1 MRHRAAAVLSLT
13 IAALASVPPSAAQR
27 GTDFP
32 ALQSYARTFRERVI
46 ARQTPLYFDLLRTL
60 DAAPLAHDEDP
71 RAYLMYIRE
80 TGMPAYYIPTNLN
93 AAKTVR
99 TWDVWPANT
108 GGGYVGLTGLSTA
121 PGELGQWDAGGVLT
135 THQEFQDR
143 VTQMDSPGGF
153 TDHATHVAGTMV
165 ASGVEPLARGMSY
178 GAPLHSY
185 DFSFD
190 TSEMADAAAQGMLIS
205 NHSYGSAAG
214 WHGTRWYGDLDVSI
228 AEDYAFGFYNS
239 DAQQYDQIAFAAPYY
254 LIVMAAGND
263 RTDAAPP
270 GLTHLHWSGST
281 WISSTDVHPPDAQ
294 FGGYDTI
301 PFGANAKNILTV
313 GAIEDIP
320 EGYALAR
327 DVVQT
332 DFSSWGPTDDGRIKP
347 DIVANGSALYSA
359 SKFTVDSYTTL
370 SGTSMATP
378 NASASIN
385 LIAHEYERLR
395 GAIPLSSMMKAIVIN
410 AADEAGIHAGP
421 DCQNGWGLL
430 NVRRAIELLHL
441 GEDDEGGTANA
452 TLDNGTTQ
460 HYGFSSDGG
469 DARITVVWTD
479 PAGTPPPP
487 SLDPSTRMLVNDL
500 DIRLVDE
507 FGSTAGR
514 PWTLDPYDPSTA
526 LPGDNNKDNVEQIDV
541 YAPRAGYYRLSV
553 GHKGSLSG
561 SQDYA
566 LVWRGL
572 SADSLV
578 STGDV
583 PKYALADPYPN
594 PLRGVSTIDFELLR
608 GENVAIE
615 VFDVTGRRVATLL
628 SAVRPAG
635 PSSVTFD
642 TRGLASGIYF
652 VRMQTPSW
660 SSARKITIVR

>member
-13 IAALASVPPSAAQR
+13 MVLAPVPSSAQR
-27 GTDFP
+27 GTDLP
-32 ALQSYARTFRERVI
+32 ALQAYARAFRERVV
-46 ARQTPLYFDLLRTL
+46 ARQTPLYFELLRSS
-60 DAAPLAHDEDP
+60 DAAPLVHDEDP
-71 RAYLMYIRE
+71 AAYLMFIRE
-80 TGMPAYYIPTNLN
+80 SGMPAYYIPTNLN

-99 TWDVWPANT
+99 TWDVWPATT
-108 GGGYVGLTGLSTA
+108 GGGYVGLTGLTTA

-165 ASGVEPLARGMSY
+165 ASGVEPPARGMSY

-190 TSEMADAAAQGMLIS
+190 TSEMAEAGADGMQIS

-214 WHGTRWYGDLDVSI
+214 WHGTRWYGDLRVSS

-263 RTDAAPP
+263 RSDDPP
-270 GLTHLHWSGST
+270 SGLTHLHWNGSA
-281 WISSTDVHPPDAQ
+281 WVSATDAHPPDAQ

-320 EGYALAR
+320 EGYAVAN

-332 DFSSWGPTDDGRIKP
+332 NFSSWGPTDDGRIKP

-359 SKFTVDSYTTL
+359 SKFTIDSYTTL

-395 GAIPLSSMMKAIVIN
+395 GAIPLASMLKAIVIN
-410 AADEAGIHAGP
+410 TADEAGPYPGP
-421 DCQNGWGLL
+421 DCSSGWGLL
-430 NVRRAIELLHL
+430 NIRRAVELLHL
-441 GEDDEGGTANA
+441 GEDDEGGTAEA
-452 TLDNGTTQ
+452 TLDNGTTH

-479 PAGTPPPP
+479 PAGTPPAP
-487 SLDPSTRMLVNDL
+487 SRDPSTRMLINDL

-507 FGSTAGR
+507 FGSTVGR
-514 PWTLDPYDPSTA
+514 PWTLDFQDPTA
-526 LPGDNNKDNVEQIDV
+526 AASPADNNKDNVEQIDV

-553 GHKGSLSG
+553 GHKGSLNG
-561 SQDYA
+561 SRDYA

-578 STGDV
+578 STGEV

-594 PLRGVSTIDFELLR
+594 PLRGVSTIEFELMR
-608 GENVAIE
+608 GEQVSIN
-615 VFDVTGRRVATLL
+615 VFDVAGRRVAALL
-628 SAVRPAG
+628 NETRPAG
-635 PSSVTFD
+635 QNSVQFD
-642 TRGLASGIYF
+642 TTGLASGIYF

-660 SSARKITIVR
+660 SAARKITIVR